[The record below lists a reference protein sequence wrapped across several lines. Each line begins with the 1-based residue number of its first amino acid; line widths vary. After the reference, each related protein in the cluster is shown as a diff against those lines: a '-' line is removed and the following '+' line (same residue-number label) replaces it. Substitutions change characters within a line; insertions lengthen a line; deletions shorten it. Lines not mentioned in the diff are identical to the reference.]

1 MIYSVCS
8 GKGGVG
14 KSTVALGLGDSLD
27 AVVVDADLTMADLP
41 VGAGPTLHDVLA
53 DRATSAEAVRD
64 DWAVSVLPAG
74 RSLASARGT
83 DPGRLWAVLETL
95 EERYDAVVVDGPAG
109 LGADA
114 ALPMAAADACVL
126 VTTPET
132 AAIADGVRTRALA
145 RELGTGIGAV
155 VLNRVRS
162 RRPPVERRL
171 GGPVVELPESSAV
184 GEATAA
190 GLPVTIASP
199 ECTASER
206 LLTLADSLTRVTRRA
221 HFER

>member
-1 MIYSVCS
+1 MIYSVCG

-41 VGAGPTLHDVLA
+41 VGPGPTLHDVLA
-53 DRATSAEAVRD
+53 DRASPAAAVRE
-64 DWAVSVLPAG
+64 DWAVSVLPAA

-83 DPGRLWAVLETL
+83 DPERLWAVLETL
-95 EERYDAVVVDGPAG
+95 DERYGTVVVDGPAG

-126 VTTPET
+126 VTTPAT
-132 AAIADGVRTRALA
+132 TAIADGVRTRELA
-145 RELGTGIGAV
+145 RELDTGIGAV
-155 VLNRVRS
+155 VLNRVRT

-171 GGPVVELPESSAV
+171 GGPVVELPESGAV
-184 GEATAA
+184 AEATVA

-199 ECTASER
+199 DCTA
-206 LLTLADSLTRVTRRA
+206 
-221 HFER
+221 